1 MHELVHT
8 SIPKGLFGG
17 TGYAVAAATRDMPE
31 SLRLALQGIS
41 NLEDSTPGVT
51 WSARVV
57 NASGGPWLVLSRQQ
71 PAPADHTG
79 RSNYIAHHVAL
90 SFATDARVDPASIL
104 KNHPWQTEWT
114 GEARWLHSPTAPA
127 PLPRESRA
135 DRWKR
140 QGFDPGWAG
149 HLAAD
154 HASPVPVLYPLAI
167 LDPLPLIIEALCLLP
182 VADRW
187 QVPFNTRATSVTRSP
202 GWWWARV
209 DSPVAT
215 QFRRQPGLVDLTTPS
230 QAPDDHPLV
239 WQARGQKPPE
249 TFSLHRPSSTTRA
262 PVRAR
267 RPQEEDTTQPAI
279 PARPT
284 RTWLAIAGAGI
295 GGLLLGL
302 LPAVFLV
309 SRANSLAAIAAAAQ
323 AESSKELADLKKV
336 QEHAA
341 GDKALADKN
350 CQAKLDKQKAD
361 HDKDL
366 QAARNEADQ
375 AFEQARILNTLKDW
389 DTTLADLT
397 QSLKTKANL
406 NDADIRKITD
416 SKLVSRL
423 GKAPPQTKP
432 IDSVPDAI
440 GLAKGQP
447 VSLGESL
454 QASLASAADVAKK
467 PTLIDQALTDPK
479 SSPKLILLD
488 PKDIPA
494 ISRALSK
501 GRKTL
506 SETLVAIEKSP
517 ANDPVPV
524 FATPGEWRNWLNNE
538 RSTAQGERLN
548 GDLVWKSLL
557 GKNLA
562 DSVWVNIGQVRKMFA
577 SIRGFTGAKGRK
589 MEPKVATPFNLLKD
603 VTQILRDDE
612 GRPQALAKAL
622 ADKPLRDKLITALGQ
637 LDTRLDRAL
646 ELFVDEVVPPQPVW
660 LLHDDIRLAREHL
673 QVLDKAIP
681 KIANIPPE
689 DREKLVQLTRKTY
702 KRLGELG
709 EHNLENWLKEN
720 RKD

>member
-41 NLEDSTPGVT
+41 NLEDTTPGVT
-51 WSARVV
+51 WGARVV

-90 SFATDARVDPASIL
+90 SFATDARVDPASVL
-104 KNHPWQTEWT
+104 KNHPWQTGWT
-114 GEARWLHSPTAPA
+114 GEARWLPTPMVPA
-127 PLPRESRA
+127 PLPKESRA

-154 HASPVPVLYPLAI
+154 HASPIPILCPLSV

-187 QVPFNTRATSVTRSP
+187 QVAFNTRSSSVTRSP

-209 DSPVAT
+209 DAPVAA
-215 QFRRQPGLVDLTTPS
+215 QFRLQPGLVDLTSPS
-230 QAPDDHPLV
+230 QAPNDHPLV

-249 TFSLHRPSSTTRA
+249 TFSLHRPSSVTRA
-262 PVRAR
+262 PVRAP
-267 RPQEEDTTQPAI
+267 RPQEEDTAQPAI
-279 PARPT
+279 PART
-284 RTWLAIAGAGI
+284 GRTWLPIAGAGI

-302 LPAVFLV
+302 LPGVFLV
-309 SRANSLAAIAAAAQ
+309 SRANSVSALATAAQ
-323 AESSKELADLKKV
+323 AESSKELADLKKA
-336 QEHAA
+336 QDQAA
-341 GDKALADKN
+341 GEKAQANKD

-361 HDKDL
+361 HEKDL
-366 QAARNEADQ
+366 QAARNEADK

-389 DTTLADLT
+389 DTTLGDLT
-397 QSLKTKANL
+397 QTLKTKANL
-406 NDADIRKITD
+406 NEADIRKITE

-423 GKAPPQTKP
+423 GKLPPQAKE
-432 IDSVPDAI
+432 IGSVPEVI

-447 VSLGESL
+447 VSLNESL
-454 QASLASAADVAKK
+454 QASLAAAADVAKK
-467 PTLIDQALTDPK
+467 PGLIDQALTDPK
-479 SSPKLILLD
+479 SPPKLVLLD
-488 PKDIPA
+488 SKDIPA
-494 ISRALSK
+494 LSKALAK

-506 SETLVAIEKSP
+506 GETMAALEKSP

-524 FATPGEWRNWLNNE
+524 FATPGEWRIWLNNE

-577 SIRGFTGAKGRK
+577 SIRAFTGAKGRK

-612 GRPQALAKAL
+612 GRQQALAQAL
-622 ADKPLRDKLITALGQ
+622 ADKPQRDKLITSLGQ
-637 LDTRLDRAL
+637 LDTRFDRAL
-646 ELFVDEVVPPQPVW
+646 ELFVDEIAPPQAVW

-681 KIANIPPE
+681 KIPNIPPE

-709 EHNLENWLKEN
+709 EHNLDNWLKEN

>member
-1 MHELVHT
+1 M
-8 SIPKGLFGG
+8 
-17 TGYAVAAATRDMPE
+17 
-31 SLRLALQGIS
+31 
-41 NLEDSTPGVT
+41 
-51 WSARVV
+51 
-57 NASGGPWLVLSRQQ
+57 
-71 PAPADHTG
+71 
-79 RSNYIAHHVAL
+79 
-90 SFATDARVDPASIL
+90 
-104 KNHPWQTEWT
+104 
-114 GEARWLHSPTAPA
+114 
-127 PLPRESRA
+127 
-135 DRWKR
+135 
-140 QGFDPGWAG
+140 
-149 HLAAD
+149 
-154 HASPVPVLYPLAI
+154 
-167 LDPLPLIIEALCLLP
+167 
-182 VADRW
+182 
-187 QVPFNTRATSVTRSP
+187 
-202 GWWWARV
+202 
-209 DSPVAT
+209 
-215 QFRRQPGLVDLTTPS
+215 
-230 QAPDDHPLV
+230 
-239 WQARGQKPPE
+239 
-249 TFSLHRPSSTTRA
+249 
-262 PVRAR
+262 
-267 RPQEEDTTQPAI
+267 
-279 PARPT
+279 
-284 RTWLAIAGAGI
+284 
-295 GGLLLGL
+295 
-302 LPAVFLV
+302 
-309 SRANSLAAIAAAAQ
+309 AAIAAAAQ
-323 AESSKELADLKKV
+323 AETSKELADLKKV
-336 QEHAA
+336 QEQAA

-423 GKAPPQTKP
+423 SKAPPQTKP

-488 PKDIPA
+488 PRDIPA

-562 DSVWVNIGQVRKMFA
+562 DSVWINIGQVRKMFA

>member
-8 SIPKGLFGG
+8 SLTKGLFGG

-41 NLEDSTPGVT
+41 NLEDASPGVT
-51 WSARVV
+51 WSSRVV

-90 SFATDARVDPASIL
+90 SFATDARVDPASVL
-104 KNHPWQTEWT
+104 KNHPWQTGWT
-114 GEARWLHSPTAPA
+114 GEARWLPAPVAPA

-154 HASPVPVLYPLAI
+154 HASPIPVLHPLSV

-187 QVPFNTRATSVTRSP
+187 QVAFNTRAGSVTRSP

-209 DSPVAT
+209 DAPVAA
-215 QFRRQPGLVDLTTPS
+215 QFRRQNGLVDLTSPT
-230 QAPDDHPLV
+230 QAPTDHHLV

-249 TFSLHRPSSTTRA
+249 SFSLPRPSSTVQA
-262 PVRAR
+262 PVRPR
-267 RPQEEDTTQPAI
+267 RPNGQDNAEPAI
-279 PARPT
+279 PDRSGRP
-284 RTWLAIAGAGI
+284 WLAIAGAGI

-309 SRANSLAAIAAAAQ
+309 SRANSLAVQAGTAR
-323 AESSKELADLKKV
+323 AESERELADLKKERE
-336 QEHAA
+336 Q
-341 GDKALADKN
+341 ALAGKLQLDKE
-350 CQAKLDKQKAD
+350 CQDKLDKQKAG
-361 HDKDL
+361 HDKEI
-366 QAARNEADQ
+366 QTARNEAEQ
-375 AFEQARILNTLKDW
+375 AFEQARILNTLRDW
-389 DTTLADLT
+389 DTTPQDLT

-406 NDADIRKITD
+406 GDADIRKILD

-423 GKAPPQTKP
+423 GKMPPQTKE
-432 IDSVPDAI
+432 INTVADVI
-440 GLAKGQP
+440 GLGRGQP
-447 VSLGESL
+447 ISLAESL
-454 QASLASAADVAKK
+454 QTGLSAAADVAKK
-467 PTLIDQALTDPK
+467 PALIEQALTDPK
-479 SSPKLILLD
+479 SLGKLILLD

-494 ISRALSK
+494 LTKALGK

-506 SETLVAIEKSP
+506 NETMGALEKSP

-524 FATPGEWRNWLNNE
+524 FATPGEWRVWLNND
-538 RSTAQGERLN
+538 RSSAQGERLN
-548 GDLVWKSLL
+548 GDLVWKSLF

-562 DSVWVNIGQVRKMFA
+562 DSVWVNIGQVRRLFA
-577 SIRGFTGAKGRK
+577 SIRGLNGAKGRK
-589 MEPKVATPFNLLKD
+589 MEPKIATPFNLLKD
-603 VTQILRDDE
+603 VTQLLRDEE

-622 ADKPLRDKLITALGQ
+622 ADKTQRDKLIASLAQ
-637 LDTRLDRAL
+637 LDTRLDRSL
-646 ELFVDEVVPPQPVW
+646 ELFVDEINPPQAVW
-660 LLHDDIRLAREHL
+660 LLHDDIRLTREHL
-673 QVLDKAIP
+673 QVLDRAIP
-681 KIANIPPE
+681 KIPDISPE
-689 DREKLVQLTRKTY
+689 DREKLVQLTRKNY

-709 EHNLENWLKEN
+709 DHNLENWLKEN